1 MSRRCCDDS
10 DADRL
15 RLRDVRQIVDV
26 PDPHTTDDGANF
38 RRVDIDDSGDIEA
51 ATTETAV
58 VRKGLTKISGAD
70 DDDWP
75 RLVQTKF
82 ALNLV
87 REVLDVVTDSACS
100 VTAQVRQVF
109 AHLRCIDAGQL
120 GQLIARHL
128 QSSLGRELYE
138 DAQIHGQA
146 RDSGFRNST
155 TGEVA
160 HAVHT
165 LLLRATFHELSRL
178 RPSVSPVTLNT
189 ALAAAA
195 ALVALAFGLNT
206 ADRWA
211 RRRRRHD
218 LAWTIAMGLFAVAA
232 MSLWWAEARGWSS
245 ASFRMFFAFG
255 AVINV
260 PWLALGTIYLL
271 AGTRIGDAIARVL
284 LVFSG
289 FALGVVMVTPMSPV
303 TSDELPKGSD
313 VFTVLPRVLAAV
325 GSAVPAIIIFAG
337 AAYSAVQVLRR
348 RSPSVTPSA
357 RRVVSAPGRLA
368 LGNILIALG
377 AIILSASGS
386 LAGRLG
392 EDTAFATTLFVGI
405 CVLFAGFLVASGS
418 TVAARQTRT
427 NVRELIDDASLQRV
441 A

>member
-10 DADRL
+10 DVDRL
-15 RLRDVRQIVDV
+15 RLRDVCQVVDV
-26 PDPHTTDDGANF
+26 SDSHTTDDGADF
-38 RRVDIDDSGDIEA
+38 RRVDIDDSGDVEA

-58 VRKGLTKISGAD
+58 VCESLPKISGAD
-70 DDDWP
+70 DDDRP
-75 RLVQTKF
+75 RLVQTQF
-82 ALNLV
+82 ALDLV
-87 REVLDVVTDSACS
+87 REVFDVVTDSACS
-100 VTAQVRQVF
+100 VTTQVRQVL
-109 AHLRCIDAGQL
+109 AHLRCVDACQL
-120 GQLIARHL
+120 GQLITRHL
-128 QSSLGRELYE
+128 LSSLGRELNE
-138 DAQIHGQA
+138 DAQIHGQT

-160 HAVHT
+160 HADHT
-165 LLLRATFHELSRL
+165 LLLRATFHELSRP
-178 RPSVSPVTLNT
+178 RPSVAPVTLNT
-189 ALAAAA
+189 ALAAAS

-218 LAWTIAMGLFAVAA
+218 LAWTIAMSLFAVAA
-232 MSLWWAEARGWSS
+232 LSLWWAEARGWSS

-260 PWLALGTIYLL
+260 PWLALGTVYLL
-271 AGTRIGDAIARVL
+271 AGIRIGDVTARVL

-289 FALGVVMVTPMSPV
+289 FALGVIMVAPMSPV
-303 TSDELPKGSD
+303 ASDELPKGSD
-313 VFTVLPRVLAAV
+313 VFTLLPRILAAV

-337 AAYSAVQVLRR
+337 AAYSAVQVLRK
-348 RSPSVTPSA
+348 RSPSVAPSA
-357 RRVVSAPGRLA
+357 RRIVSAPGRLA
-368 LGNILIALG
+368 LGNILIAFG

-418 TVAARQTRT
+418 TVAARQSRT
-427 NVRELIDDASLQRV
+427 NVRELVDDASLQRV

>member
-1 MSRRCCDDS
+1 M
-10 DADRL
+10 
-15 RLRDVRQIVDV
+15 
-26 PDPHTTDDGANF
+26 
-38 RRVDIDDSGDIEA
+38 
-51 ATTETAV
+51 
-58 VRKGLTKISGAD
+58 
-70 DDDWP
+70 
-75 RLVQTKF
+75 
-82 ALNLV
+82 
-87 REVLDVVTDSACS
+87 
-100 VTAQVRQVF
+100 
-109 AHLRCIDAGQL
+109 
-120 GQLIARHL
+120 
-128 QSSLGRELYE
+128 
-138 DAQIHGQA
+138 
-146 RDSGFRNST
+146 
-155 TGEVA
+155 
-160 HAVHT
+160 
-165 LLLRATFHELSRL
+165 
-178 RPSVSPVTLNT
+178 TLNT
-189 ALAAAA
+189 ALAAATV
-195 ALVALAFGLNT
+195 LVALAFGLST

-271 AGTRIGDAIARVL
+271 AGTRIGDATARVL

-289 FALGVVMVTPMSPV
+289 FTLGVVMVTPMSPV
-303 TSDELPKGSD
+303 TPDELPKGSD

-325 GSAVPAIIIFAG
+325 GSAVPAIIIFTG

-377 AIILSASGS
+377 AIILSASGT

-392 EDTAFATTLFVGI
+392 EDTAFAVTLFVGI

-418 TVAARQTRT
+418 TVATRQSRAD
-427 NVRELIDDASLQRV
+427 VRELIDDASLQRV